1 MRRTGYPVAPL
12 ILGAV
17 LGPMAETQ
25 FRRAPASSEGDW
37 TIFFSRPLSAAI
49 LCLSLIA
56 PVGPMAVRA
65 FRRTRGR
72 EPKRAG

>member
-1 MRRTGYPVAPL
+1 MAPL

-25 FRRAPASSEGDW
+25 FRRAPAFSEGDW
-37 TIFFSRPLSAAI
+37 TIFFTRPLSAAI

-56 PVGPMAVRA
+56 LVGPMAARA
-65 FRRTRGR
+65 IRRTRGR
-72 EPKRAG
+72 EPETAG